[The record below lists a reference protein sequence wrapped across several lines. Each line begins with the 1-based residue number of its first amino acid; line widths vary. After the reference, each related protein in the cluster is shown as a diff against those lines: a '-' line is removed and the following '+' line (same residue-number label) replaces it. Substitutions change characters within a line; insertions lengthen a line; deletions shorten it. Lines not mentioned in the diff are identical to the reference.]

1 MLCLD
6 QIAGVNMSFATKW
19 TKSNE
24 PSFGE
29 KLHDAVKP
37 TGPLKPR
44 IEQAQRKLQLQVS
57 RLEAITNKLKEKD
70 QALFK
75 KIVGAIQ
82 QHDTQY
88 SSVLSNEL
96 AQIRKM
102 GKMVSHAK
110 LALEQIQIR
119 LSTITELGDVVVTL
133 SPAMAVVKNI
143 RAGLT
148 GMMPE
153 VDNEMGEISQ
163 MLGGILMDA
172 GQIGGYTIN
181 FDSANEEATKI
192 LEEAASVAEN
202 RMKDKFPDL
211 PATIEEGTETK
222 GVVG

>member
-1 MLCLD
+1 
-6 QIAGVNMSFATKW
+6 MSFATRW
-19 TKSNE
+19 MKSNE
-24 PSFGE
+24 PGVGE
-29 KLHDAVKP
+29 KLHDAIKP
-37 TGPLKPR
+37 AGPLKPR
-44 IEQAQRKLQLQVS
+44 IEYAQRRLQLQIS
-57 RLEAITNKLKEKD
+57 RLDSISHKLREKD
-70 QALFK
+70 QALFR
-75 KIVGAIQ
+75 KIVSAIQ

-102 GKMVSHAK
+102 TKMVSHAR

-133 SPAMAVVKNI
+133 SPAMAVVKNV
-143 RAGLT
+143 RAGLST
-148 GMMPE
+148 MMPD
-153 VDNEMGEISQ
+153 VDSEMGEISQ

-192 LEEAASVAEN
+192 MEEAASVAEN
-202 RMKDKFPDL
+202 RMKEKFPDL
-211 PATIEEGTETK
+211 PATVGEETTN

>member
-1 MLCLD
+1 
-6 QIAGVNMSFATKW
+6 MSFATKW
-19 TKSNE
+19 VKSNE
-24 PSFGE
+24 PGLGE
-29 KLHDAVKP
+29 KLQNAVKP
-37 TGPLKPR
+37 AGPLKPR
-44 IEQAQRKLQLQVS
+44 IEQASRRLQLQIS
-57 RLEAITNKLKEKD
+57 RLESITYKLKEKD
-70 QALFK
+70 QAIFR

-88 SSVLSNEL
+88 STVLSNEL

-102 GKMVSHAK
+102 GKMVNHAK

-119 LSTITELGDVVVTL
+119 LGTITELGDVVVTL

-143 RAGLT
+143 GAGLS

-163 MLGGILMDA
+163 LLGGILMDA
-172 GQIGGYTIN
+172 GQVGGYTIN

-202 RMKDKFPDL
+202 KMKDKFPDL
-211 PATIEEGTETK
+211 PATIDEGTATK

>member
-1 MLCLD
+1 
-6 QIAGVNMSFATKW
+6 MSFATRW
-19 TKSNE
+19 IKSNE
-24 PSFGE
+24 PGVGE
-29 KLHDAVKP
+29 KLHDAIKP
-37 TGPLKPR
+37 AGPLKPR
-44 IEQAQRKLQLQVS
+44 IEYAQRRLQLQIS
-57 RLEAITNKLKEKD
+57 RLDSISHKLKEKD
-70 QALFK
+70 QALFR
-75 KIVGAIQ
+75 KIVSAIQ

-102 GKMVSHAK
+102 GKMVSHAR

-119 LSTITELGDVVVTL
+119 LNTITELGDVVVTL
-133 SPAMAVVKNI
+133 SPAMAVVKNV
-143 RAGLT
+143 RAGLST
-148 GMMPE
+148 MMPE

-192 LEEAASVAEN
+192 MEEAASVAEN

-211 PATIEEGTETK
+211 PATIDEEATK

>member
-1 MLCLD
+1 
-6 QIAGVNMSFATKW
+6 MSFATKW
-19 TKSNE
+19 MKSNE
-24 PSFGE
+24 AGVGE
-29 KLHDAVKP
+29 KLHDAIKP
-37 TGPLKPR
+37 AGPLKPR
-44 IEQAQRKLQLQVS
+44 IEYAQRRLQVQVS
-57 RLEAITNKLKEKD
+57 RLDSISHKLKEKD
-70 QALFK
+70 QALFRK
-75 KIVGAIQ
+75 VVGAIQ

-102 GKMVSHAK
+102 GKMVSHAR

-133 SPAMAVVKNI
+133 SPAMAVVKNV
-143 RAGLT
+143 RAGLST
-148 GMMPE
+148 MMPD

-192 LEEAASVAEN
+192 MEEAASVAEN
-202 RMKDKFPDL
+202 KMKDKFPAL
-211 PATIEEGTETK
+211 PATIDEGTTN
-222 GVVG
+222 GVIG

>member
-1 MLCLD
+1 MLRID
-6 QIAGVNMSFATKW
+6 QDRGVNMSFATRW
-19 TKSNE
+19 MKSNE
-24 PSFGE
+24 ASFGE
-29 KLHDAVKP
+29 KLQNTVKP
-37 TGPLKPR
+37 AGPLKPR
-44 IEQAQRKLQLQVS
+44 IEYAQRKLQLQVS
-57 RLEAITNKLKEKD
+57 RLDSITHKLKEKD
-70 QALFK
+70 QSIFR
-75 KIVGAIQ
+75 KIVSAIQ

-88 SSVLSNEL
+88 STVLSNEL

-102 GKMVSHAK
+102 SKMVSHSK

-119 LSTITELGDVVVTL
+119 LGTISELGDVVVTL

-143 RAGLT
+143 RAGLS

-192 LEEAASVAEN
+192 MEEAASVAEN

-211 PATIEEGTETK
+211 PATIDEATAAK

>member
-1 MLCLD
+1 
-6 QIAGVNMSFATKW
+6 MSFATKW
-19 TKSNE
+19 MKSNE
-24 PSFGE
+24 AGVGE
-29 KLHDAVKP
+29 KLHDAIKP
-37 TGPLKPR
+37 AGPLKPR
-44 IEQAQRKLQLQVS
+44 IEYAQRRLQVQVS
-57 RLEAITNKLKEKD
+57 RLDSISHKLKEKD
-70 QALFK
+70 QALFRK
-75 KIVGAIQ
+75 VVGAIQ

-102 GKMVSHAK
+102 GKMVSHAR

-133 SPAMAVVKNI
+133 SPAMAVVKNV
-143 RAGLT
+143 RAGLST
-148 GMMPE
+148 MMPD

-192 LEEAASVAEN
+192 MEEAASVAEN

-211 PATIEEGTETK
+211 PATIDEGTK
-222 GVVG
+222 NGVTG

>member
-1 MLCLD
+1 
-6 QIAGVNMSFATKW
+6 MSFATKW
-19 TKSNE
+19 MKSNE
-24 PSFGE
+24 AGVGE
-29 KLHDAVKP
+29 KLHDAIKP
-37 TGPLKPR
+37 AGPLKPR
-44 IEQAQRKLQLQVS
+44 IEYAQRRLQVQVS
-57 RLEAITNKLKEKD
+57 RLDSISHKLKEKD
-70 QALFK
+70 QALFRK
-75 KIVGAIQ
+75 VVGAIQ

-102 GKMVSHAK
+102 GKMVSHAR

-133 SPAMAVVKNI
+133 SPAMAVVKNV
-143 RAGLT
+143 RAGLST
-148 GMMPE
+148 MMPD

-192 LEEAASVAEN
+192 MEEAASVAEN

-211 PATIEEGTETK
+211 PTTTDEGTTN
-222 GVVG
+222 GVIG

>member
-1 MLCLD
+1 VLRID
-6 QIAGVNMSFATKW
+6 QDRGVNMSFATKW
-19 TKSNE
+19 TKSSE
-24 PSFGE
+24 PGFGE
-29 KLHDAVKP
+29 KLQSAVKP
-37 TGPLKPR
+37 AGPLKPR
-44 IEQAQRKLQLQVS
+44 IEQAQRRLQLQVS
-57 RLEAITNKLKEKD
+57 RLESITHKLKDKD
-70 QALFK
+70 QAIFK
-75 KIVGAIQ
+75 KIVSAIQ

-88 SSVLSNEL
+88 STVLSNEL

-102 GKMVSHAK
+102 SKLVSHAK

-133 SPAMAVVKNI
+133 SPAMAVVKNV
-143 RAGLT
+143 RASLS

-163 MLGGILMDA
+163 MLGGVLMDA

-211 PATIEEGTETK
+211 PATIDEGTASK
-222 GVVG
+222 GVV

>member
-1 MLCLD
+1 
-6 QIAGVNMSFATKW
+6 MSFATKW
-19 TKSNE
+19 MKSNE

-29 KLHDAVKP
+29 KLQNAVKP
-37 TGPLKPR
+37 AGPLKPR

-57 RLEAITNKLKEKD
+57 RLESITQKLKEKD
-70 QALFK
+70 QAIFK

-88 SSVLSNEL
+88 SAVLSNEL

-133 SPAMAVVKNI
+133 SPAMAVVKNV
-143 RAGLT
+143 RAGLA

-163 MLGGILMDA
+163 LLGGILVDA
-172 GQIGGYTIN
+172 GQVGGYTIN

-211 PATIEEGTETK
+211 PATIDEGTATK
-222 GVVG
+222 GVIG

>member
-1 MLCLD
+1 
-6 QIAGVNMSFATKW
+6 MSFATRW
-19 TKSNE
+19 MKSNE
-24 PSFGE
+24 ASFSE
-29 KLHDAVKP
+29 KLQNTVKP
-37 TGPLKPR
+37 AGPLKPR
-44 IEQAQRKLQLQVS
+44 IEYAQRKLQLQVS
-57 RLEAITNKLKEKD
+57 RLDSITHKLKEKD
-70 QALFK
+70 QSIFR
-75 KIVGAIQ
+75 KIVSAIQ

-88 SSVLSNEL
+88 STVLSNEL

-102 GKMVSHAK
+102 SKMVSHSK

-119 LSTITELGDVVVTL
+119 LGTISELGDVVVTL

-143 RAGLT
+143 RAGLS

-192 LEEAASVAEN
+192 MEEAASVAEN

-211 PATIEEGTETK
+211 PATIDEATAAK

>member
-1 MLCLD
+1 
-6 QIAGVNMSFATKW
+6 MSFATRW
-19 TKSNE
+19 IKSNE
-24 PSFGE
+24 PGVGE
-29 KLHDAVKP
+29 KLHDAIKP
-37 TGPLKPR
+37 AGPLKPR
-44 IEQAQRKLQLQVS
+44 IEYAQRRLQLQVS
-57 RLEAITNKLKEKD
+57 RLDSITHKLKEKD

-75 KIVGAIQ
+75 KIVNAIQ

-102 GKMVSHAK
+102 GKMVGHAR

-133 SPAMAVVKNI
+133 SPAMAVVKNV
-143 RAGLT
+143 RAGLST
-148 GMMPE
+148 MMPE
-153 VDNEMGEISQ
+153 VDSEMGEISQ

-172 GQIGGYTIN
+172 GQVGGYTIN

-192 LEEAASVAEN
+192 MEEASSVAEN

-211 PATIEEGTETK
+211 PTTIEEEAAK

>member
-1 MLCLD
+1 
-6 QIAGVNMSFATKW
+6 MSFATRW
-19 TKSNE
+19 IKSNE
-24 PSFGE
+24 PGVGE
-29 KLHDAVKP
+29 KLHDAIKP

-44 IEQAQRKLQLQVS
+44 IEYAQRRLQLQIS
-57 RLEAITNKLKEKD
+57 KLDSISHKLKEKD
-70 QALFK
+70 QVLFK

-82 QHDTQY
+82 QHDSQY
-88 SSVLSNEL
+88 SGVLSNEL

-102 GKMVSHAK
+102 GKMVGHAR

-133 SPAMAVVKNI
+133 SPAMAVVKNV
-143 RAGLT
+143 RAGLST
-148 GMMPE
+148 MMPE

-192 LEEAASVAEN
+192 MEEASSVAEN
-202 RMKDKFPDL
+202 KMKDKFPDL
-211 PATIEEGTETK
+211 PATIDEEAAK